1 MPAEETPEPALPGPT
16 SESRDVRH
24 GLATVTRG
32 TVYLLLATLL
42 YVGFNFVARVLVVR
56 TVSTAD
62 WSAFSFALTL
72 AALVAGFGT
81 LGLPSAVGRSL
92 PYVAT
97 DAERRAIVRTT
108 LWVGGAAG
116 IAASGAVFV
125 AAGPIGSALGSPG
138 ITLALQFFP
147 IPVGSAIVSSLL
159 AAIFQG
165 YEDVAPNALFVQ
177 TINPGLFLGFLAGLA
192 VAPSLGLGFRNVL
205 LAYAVANAIALGLIV
220 AYTARHLPRRLPAGP
235 VAPRASRELLR
246 FAAPLLVVGA
256 MSTVVGW
263 GDTLVLGVYHATEVG
278 TYAASLTLARLLQ
291 IGLGA
296 ASYIFLPVAARFVQ
310 RREPGSVT
318 TTFTTVTKWM
328 ALFSLPP
335 FLVFVIVPSASLG
348 FVYGANYT
356 AIVLPLQVVV
366 VGALLTTLL
375 GPAPTAQIA
384 FGEGRLLAVNAVV
397 AGLTDVGVAVALVPV
412 YGYTGAAVAW
422 ASANVV
428 YSALSLGELTYLH
441 RVHPFRRSFVLPVV
455 ATAALTGGGL
465 LLVRSS
471 VTEWMLPG
479 IALAIAAAF
488 VGIVLATGS
497 IDEGDRLLLDAIEEL
512 VGRPLPWLRRIG
524 RLGVRRRA
532 DP

>member
-1 MPAEETPEPALPGPT
+1 MAAEETPGATPGPA
-16 SESRDVRH
+16 EAQDVRH

-32 TVYLLLATLL
+32 TVLLLFATLL
-42 YVGFNFVARVLVVR
+42 YVAFNFVARVLVVR
-56 TVSTAD
+56 DVSVDD

-81 LGLPSAVGRSL
+81 LGLPSAVARSL

-108 LWVGGAAG
+108 AIVGGVAG
-116 IAASGAVFV
+116 LASSVAVFL
-125 AAGPIGSALGSPG
+125 AAGPIGTALGSPG
-138 ITLALQFFP
+138 ITLALEFFP
-147 IPVGSAIVSSLL
+147 IPVAGAIVASLL

-165 YEDVAPNALFVQ
+165 YEDVVPNALFVQ
-177 TINPGLFLGFLAGLA
+177 TINPGLFLALLTVLA
-192 VAPSLGLGFRNVL
+192 VAPGGAFTFRNVL
-205 LAYAVANAIALGLIV
+205 VVYAAANAVALGLV
-220 AYTARHLPRRLPAGP
+220 VVYTARFLPRRLPRGP
-235 VAPRASRELLR
+235 RAPAASRELLR
-246 FAAPLLVVGA
+246 FAAPLFVVGA
-256 MSTVVGW
+256 MATVVGW
-263 GDTLVLGVYHATEVG
+263 GDTLVLGVYHAAEVG

-335 FLVFVIVPSASLG
+335 FLVFVVLPSASLG

-356 AIVLPLQVVV
+356 AIVLPLQIVVA
-366 VGALLTTLL
+366 GALLTTLL

-397 AGLTDVGVAVALVPV
+397 AGATDVGVAIALVPL

-422 ASANVV
+422 TAANVV
-428 YSALSLGELTYLH
+428 YSALSLGELTVLH
-441 RVHPFRRSFVLPVV
+441 RVHPFRRSFVVPVV
-455 ATAALTGGGL
+455 ATTAISAAV
-465 LLVRSS
+465 LVAVRAAI
-471 VTEWMLPG
+471 TTWMLPLV
-479 IALAIAAAF
+479 ALAIAAAF
-488 VGIVLATGS
+488 VGIVLGTGS
-497 IDEGDRLLLDAIEEL
+497 IDEGDRLLLDAVEEL
-512 VGRPLPWLRRIG
+512 LGRPLPILRRIG
-524 RLGVRRRA
+524 RLGVRRSRA
-532 DP
+532 P